1 MNFSAWAIR
10 NPVAPLLAMGLLLFL
25 GLQAFKDM
33 PVTRFPNIDVP
44 VVAVTVAQSGAAPA
58 ELEMQVTKK
67 IEDAIA
73 SVTGVDELNSTVTD
87 GISTTSVLFRMEVS
101 PDEALRDVKDAI
113 DNIRSDLPATAEDPV
128 VRKIDVEGQA
138 IQTFAVSSPNMSL
151 EELSWFV
158 DDKVERALQGIKGVG
173 RVDRYGGADRE
184 IQVSLD
190 AHKLASYGI
199 TASDVNAQLRQT
211 NADVGSGRGQ
221 VGGSEQA
228 IRTLGDSRSV
238 SDLANTTIALGGGR
252 YARLSD
258 LGTVTDTYEEPRTF
272 ARHDG
277 EPVVSF
283 GVFRSKGA
291 SEVTVADAVAEALDE
306 VRAENPDVSIS
317 LIDDAVY
324 FTKGNYTAAMDTLY
338 EGALLAII
346 VVFLFLH
353 NWRATLIAAVALPL
367 SVIPTFW
374 IMDMLGFSLNL
385 VSLIS
390 LTLATGILVDD
401 AIVEVENIERHINMG
416 KTPYRAA
423 LEAADEI
430 GLAVIA
436 TSFTIIAVFAPVS
449 FMPGIPGQY
458 FIQFGLTVAFAVFFS
473 LVVARLITPVMAAY
487 MLKPSKHKHKED
499 AEHNDGRIMRSYT
512 AAVRWTTKWRYATLV
527 AAIGVLAV
535 SLFFMARIPG
545 SFLPPEDASRIV
557 LSVELP
563 PNARL
568 SDTEEMTDLIAE
580 RIEGYDGV
588 EDVTVLGGSSPLGDL
603 EYRRATITVTLGKL
617 AHSLPEALVN
627 DMLGGLPLI
636 GQYLPKIPPS
646 GREIPQWQIEQ
657 DILAGLA
664 DIPDLRITKL
674 NDRGQRDIEFN
685 FLSDNEEELQEA
697 VAILEARLRAE
708 PMLDKVSSEGALPR
722 PELKIRPKKEIAARL
737 GITPAQISETVRVAT
752 VGDVDANLAKISLDN
767 RLIPV
772 RVRTDLE
779 LRRDLAAIRALKI
792 KTASGEMV
800 PLSVVADVDYSEGV
814 STVQR
819 YDRHRVVSIGANLP
833 PGVALDPATARFR
846 EIVENTDLPA
856 SVTLAESG
864 DAKVL
869 AEMQQSFINAMM
881 LGLFLVLAV
890 LILLFKDV
898 IQPFTI
904 LFSLPL
910 ALGGVAIALI
920 ITDNPISM
928 PVLIGLL
935 MLMGIVTK
943 NAILLVD
950 FAKEAI
956 WHGLDRRQAL
966 VEAGRKRAR
975 PIIMTSIAMSAGM
988 LPAALGVGEG
998 SSFRAPMAVAVIGGI
1013 IMSTALSLLVVPAF
1027 FMIMDDLARLLRWVF
1042 GRFIGKAD
1050 PNDVVYTAE
1059 TAGRMS
1065 EANRAK
1071 LARLEERVDNLE
1083 SDRDNLSKRGMA

>member
-10 NPVAPLLAMGLLLFL
+10 NPVAPLLLLGLLLFM
-25 GLQAFKDM
+25 GLQAFRDL
-33 PVTRFPNIDVP
+33 PITRFPNIDVP
-44 VVAVTVAQSGAAPA
+44 VVAVTVTQSGAAPA

-73 SVTGVDELNSTVTD
+73 SVSGVDELNSTVTD
-87 GISTTSVLFRMEVS
+87 GVSTTSVLFRMEVK

-113 DNIRSDLPATAEDPV
+113 DNIRSDLPANADEPV

-158 DDKVERALQGIKGVG
+158 DDTIERALQGIRGVG

-190 AHKLASYGI
+190 ENKLASYGI

-211 NADVGSGRGQ
+211 NADTGSGRGQ
-221 VGGSEQA
+221 VAGAEQA
-228 IRTLGDSRSV
+228 IRTLGDARSV
-238 SDLANTTIALGGGR
+238 SDLADTMIALGNGR
-252 YARLSD
+252 FARLSD

-277 EPVVSF
+277 NPVVSF

-291 SEVTVADAVAEALDE
+291 SEVTVADAVAEALDT
-306 VRAENPDVSIS
+306 VRAEHPDVSIS

-324 FTKGNYTAAMDTLY
+324 FTKGNYTAALDTLY
-338 EGALLAII
+338 EGAILAII

-353 NWRATLIAAVALPL
+353 NWRATLIAAVALPF

-374 IMDMLGFSLNL
+374 VMDLLGFSLNL

-401 AIVEVENIERHINMG
+401 AIVEVENIERHIGMG

-423 LEAADEI
+423 LDAADEI

-487 MLKPSKHKHKED
+487 ILKPAKHKAKED
-499 AEHNDGRIMRSYT
+499 SETNDGRAMRGYT
-512 AAVRWTTKWRYATLV
+512 AAVRWTTRWRYPTLGL
-527 AAIGVLAV
+527 AIVVLIV
-535 SLFFMARIPG
+535 SGYFMSRIPG
-545 SFLPPEDASRIV
+545 SFMPPEDASRIV

-563 PNARL
+563 PNAQL
-568 SDTEEMTDLIAE
+568 SDTEAMTRIVTE
-580 RIEGYDGV
+580 RIEGFEGV
-588 EDVTVLGGSSPLGDL
+588 ESVTVLGGSSPLGDL
-603 EYRRATITVTLGKL
+603 EYRRATVTVTLENL
-617 AHSLPEALVN
+617 AHSLPEAIVN
-627 DMLGGLPLI
+627 DIIGGLPLI
-636 GQYLPKIPPS
+636 GKYLPKLEPQ

-657 DILAGLA
+657 EVLAALS
-664 DIPDLRITKL
+664 DIPDLRVTKL
-674 NDRGQRDIEFN
+674 NDRGQRDIQFN
-685 FLSDNEEELQEA
+685 FLSDNEEDLQQA
-697 VAILEARLRAE
+697 VAILESKLRAD

-722 PELKIRPKKEIAARL
+722 PELQIHPKKEIAARL
-737 GITPAQISETVRVAT
+737 GVTPTQIANTVRVAT
-752 VGDVDANLAKISLDN
+752 VGDIDAKLPKISLDN
-767 RLIPV
+767 RLIPI

-779 LRRDLAAIRALKI
+779 LRRDLSAIRNLKVQ
-792 KTASGEMV
+792 TASGEMV
-800 PLSVVADVDYSEGV
+800 PLSVVADVNYTEGV
-814 STVQR
+814 ATVDR
-819 YDRHRVVSIGANLP
+819 YDRHRVVTIGANLP
-833 PGVALDPATARFR
+833 PGVALDPATTRFR
-846 EIVENTDLPA
+846 EIVDNTEIPET
-856 SVTLAESG
+856 VTLVESG
-864 DAKVL
+864 DAKIL
-869 AEMQQSFINAMM
+869 AEMQQSFVNAML

-920 ITDNPISM
+920 LTDEPVSM
-928 PVLIGLL
+928 PVMIGLL

-956 WHGLDRRQAL
+956 WHGLERRAAL

-998 SSFRAPMAVAVIGGI
+998 ASFRAPMATAVIGGI
-1013 IMSTALSLLVVPAF
+1013 IVSTVLSLLVVPAF
-1027 FMIMDDLARLLRWVF
+1027 FMIMDDIAGLLRLVF
-1042 GRFIGKAD
+1042 GRFIGRRD
-1050 PNDVVYTAE
+1050 PDDHVYTTEE
-1059 TAGRMS
+1059 TGMLG

-1071 LARLEERVDNLE
+1071 IAKLEERLDTIENK
-1083 SDRDNLSKRGMA
+1083 RDEYGRHGMA

>member
-10 NPVAPLLAMGLLLFL
+10 NPVAPLLLLGLLLFM
-25 GLQAFKDM
+25 GLQAFRDM
-33 PVTRFPNIDVP
+33 PITRFPNIDVP
-44 VVAVTVAQSGAAPA
+44 VVAVTVTQSGAAPA

-73 SVTGVDELNSTVTD
+73 SVTGVDELNSSVTD
-87 GISTTSVLFRMEVS
+87 GVSTTSVLFRMEVN

-113 DNIRSDLPATAEDPV
+113 DNIRSDLPANADEPV

-158 DDKVERALQGIKGVG
+158 DDTIERALQGISGVG

-184 IQVSLD
+184 IQISLD
-190 AHKLASYGI
+190 ADKLASYGI

-221 VGGSEQA
+221 VAGAEQA
-228 IRTLGDSRSV
+228 IRTLGDARSV
-238 SDLANTTIALGGGR
+238 SDLANTVIALGNGR
-252 YARLSD
+252 FARLSD

-272 ARHDG
+272 SRYEGD
-277 EPVVSF
+277 PVVSF

-291 SEVTVADAVAEALDE
+291 SEVTVADEVAAALDE
-306 VRAENPDVSIS
+306 VRAEHPDVTIS

-324 FTKGNYTAAMDTLY
+324 FTKGNYTAALDTLY
-338 EGALLAII
+338 EGAILAII

-416 KTPYRAA
+416 KSPYRAA
-423 LEAADEI
+423 LDAADEI

-487 MLKPSKHKHKED
+487 FLKPVKHKQKED
-499 AEHNDGRIMRSYT
+499 SEEHDGRLMRGYT
-512 AAVRWTTKWRYATLV
+512 AAVRWTTKWRYVTLLM
-527 AAIGVLAV
+527 AIGILAI
-535 SLFFMARIPG
+535 SLFFLMRIPG
-545 SFLPPEDASRIV
+545 SFMPPEDASRIV

-563 PNARL
+563 PNAQL
-568 SDTEEMTDLIAE
+568 ADTEEITNEIAD
-580 RIEGYDGV
+580 RIESFEGV
-588 EDVTVLGGSSPLGDL
+588 DSVTVLGGSSPLGDL
-603 EYRRATITVTLGKL
+603 EYRRATITVTLNNL
-617 AHSLPEALVN
+617 DHSLSEAIVN
-627 DMLGGLPLI
+627 DVIGGIPLI
-636 GQYLPKIPPS
+636 GRYLPKLEPH
-646 GREIPQWQIEQ
+646 GRQIPQWQIEQ
-657 DILAGLA
+657 DVLADLA
-664 DIPDLRITKL
+664 DIPDLRVTKL
-674 NDRGQRDIEFN
+674 NDRGQRDIQFN
-685 FLSDNEEELQEA
+685 FLSDNEEDLQEA
-697 VAILEARLRAE
+697 VAILEAKLRAE

-737 GITPAQISETVRVAT
+737 GVTPAQISDTVRVAT
-752 VGDVDANLAKISLDN
+752 VGDIDANLPKISLDN
-767 RLIPV
+767 RLIPI

-779 LRRDLAAIRALKI
+779 MRRDLAEIRALKV
-792 KTASGEMV
+792 KTASGDMV

-814 STVQR
+814 ATVDR
-819 YDRHRVVSIGANLP
+819 YDRHRVVTIGANLP
-833 PGVALDPATARFR
+833 QGVALDPATARFR
-846 EIVENTDLPA
+846 EIVENTEIPE
-856 SVTLAESG
+856 SVSLAESG
-864 DAKVL
+864 DAKIL
-869 AEMQQSFINAMM
+869 AEMQQSFMNAMM

-920 ITDNPISM
+920 LTDEPLSM
-928 PVLIGLL
+928 PVMIGLL

-956 WHGLDRRQAL
+956 WKGLERREAL

-998 SSFRAPMAVAVIGGI
+998 SAFRAPMAIAVIGGI
-1013 IMSTALSLLVVPAF
+1013 IVSTVLSLLVVPAF
-1027 FMIMDDLARLLRWVF
+1027 FTIMDDLARLLRRLF
-1042 GRFIGKAD
+1042 SRFIGTRD
-1050 PNDVVYTAE
+1050 PNDVVYTTE
-1059 TAGRMS
+1059 TVAYLG
-1065 EANRAK
+1065 EANKAK
-1071 LARLEERVDNLE
+1071 IAKLEERLDDIE
-1083 SDRDNLSKRGMA
+1083 HKGDGYGRHGMA